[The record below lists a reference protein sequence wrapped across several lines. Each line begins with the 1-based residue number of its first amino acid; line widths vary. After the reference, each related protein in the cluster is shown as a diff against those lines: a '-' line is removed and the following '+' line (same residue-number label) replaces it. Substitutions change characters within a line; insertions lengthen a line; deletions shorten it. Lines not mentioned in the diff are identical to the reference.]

1 MRNEA
6 GIAKMY
12 LQRIQSAKARGIS
25 FELSLM
31 SFMNLLKTKRCK
43 YTGIL
48 LTEPERNKKGKKA
61 TQIGTD
67 RTLERIDNTKGY
79 IKGNVI
85 AVCHAANQLKNMA
98 CEGPGAVMNVEDFI
112 RMAKNLEKR
121 AKVYKK
127 K

>member
-1 MRNEA
+1 MRNDA

-48 LTEPERNKKGKKA
+48 LTEPERAGQGKKT
-61 TQIGTD
+61 TQLGTD

-98 CEGPGAVMNVEDFI
+98 CEGPGAIMNVGHFVK
-112 RMAKNLEKR
+112 MAKNLEKR
-121 AKVYKK
+121 TKVYKK
-127 K
+127 